1 MIRSEIRLIVILLL
15 VLVLAGCN
23 LPSPSIQNALLDE
36 EGKPAETAGETTPL
50 EAAPTLT
57 QPLPDTPQ
65 PTPSPRPTR
74 ITAQNAARLAVTRQ
88 MLLEDNPFRIKWSAD
103 SATLGVQRL
112 YGLVL
117 LNAADLAVESSVDI
131 DEPVYL
137 LDYTAERRRMA
148 TTVDQTIVEVRD
160 IATGEILQTITR
172 ESPIL
177 SAVFSP
183 DGNTLALT
191 SGLEIEA
198 ALWDIEQGTLLQTLK
213 GFETA
218 APVYNVKF
226 SADGKA
232 LIWWARAGVQVM
244 PISSGQL
251 GPKLSHEDFVGGL
264 ELSSDGQTLAAAT
277 AGMLDGDFMPFIKL
291 WNANSGQAL
300 GELKTGQQ
308 VPYSISFSPDGNLLA
323 AGTDAYI
330 LIWSVPGRE
339 QVAALT
345 NPQGRIN
352 AVAFS
357 PDGSTL
363 ASSSEDGNVVLWQVF
378 E

>member
-1 MIRSEIRLIVILLL
+1 MIRSGIRLIVISFL
-15 VLVLAGCN
+15 VLILAGCN
-23 LPSPSIQNALLDE
+23 LPPASVQNAPLDE
-36 EGKPAETAGETTPL
+36 KGEAAEAVGETMPV

-65 PTPSPRPTR
+65 PTPRPEPAR

-88 MLLEDNPFRIKWSAD
+88 TLLEDNPFRIKWSAD
-103 SATLGVQRL
+103 STTLGVQKL

-117 LNAADLAVESSVDI
+117 LNAADLSIESSVAI

-137 LDYTAERRRMA
+137 LDYAAEGRRMA
-148 TTVDQTIVEVRD
+148 TTVDQTIVDVRD
-160 IATGEILQTITR
+160 IATGETLHTITR

-198 ALWDIEQGTLLQTLK
+198 ALWNIEQGALIQTLK

-226 SADGKA
+226 SADGKS
-232 LIWWARAGVQVM
+232 LIWWARASVQVM
-244 PISSGQL
+244 PIASGQP
-251 GPKLSHEDFVGGL
+251 GPRLSHEDFVGGL
-264 ELSSDGQTLAAAT
+264 ELSPDEQTLAAAT
-277 AGMLDGDFMPFIKL
+277 AGTLDGEFMPFIKL
-291 WNANSGQAL
+291 WNAGSGQAL

-308 VPYSISFSPDGNLLA
+308 IPYSISFSSDGNLLA

-330 LIWSVPGRE
+330 LIWNVPNQE
-339 QVAALT
+339 QIAALT

-357 PDGSTL
+357 PDGRTL
-363 ASSSEDGNVVLWQVF
+363 ASSSEDGNVVLWQIF